1 MLFSY
6 EFLQNE
12 YESQFLWQ
20 CTSTDVLLV
29 CIVSNFLKTP
39 KYGFNGVFMD
49 CTEDVVCTEYFAN
62 TFTLFLKQVDPAFLW
77 ELIIYGCV
85 HPWFMAYCRG
95 WRLFPLSENVS
106 TARILRPRKRPWNF
120 KLTKALRKYITRVLL
135 LKRSRCFLHSNHIGA
150 YHTHFSC

>member
-1 MLFSY
+1 MLNMAWIHRCKSNLLFSY

-20 CTSTDVLLV
+20 CTSTDALLV

-49 CTEDVVCTEYFAN
+49 CTEDVICTEYFAN
-62 TFTLFLKQVDPAFLW
+62 TFTLFLKQVDLAFLW

-95 WRLFPLSENVS
+95 WRLFPLSEKCEHCKDLEAKKETMEFQVNQG
-106 TARILRPRKRPWNF
+106 P
-120 KLTKALRKYITRVLL
+120 
-135 LKRSRCFLHSNHIGA
+135 
-150 YHTHFSC
+150 